1 MPCDT
6 AIRPGVTVQQRKRQ
20 VQDAVNALEAAI
32 KSKKV
37 TVKVGPQGAV
47 AFVGAWERNGV
58 TDVCAYRRLAA
69 AGSAEL
75 RMAVARAEALA
86 GRKVDARQVAA
97 GTHSHDG
104 GNSWD
109 KGH

>member
-6 AIRPGVTVQQRKRQ
+6 RIPAGITIQQRKKQ
-20 VQDAVNALEAAI
+20 VQDSIAALEAGLRA
-32 KSKKV
+32 KSV
-37 TVKVGPQGAV
+37 TVRVGPQGAL
-47 AFVGAWERNGV
+47 AFVGAWNRNGV

-69 AGSAEL
+69 SGSAEL

-97 GTHSHDG
+97 GTHLHGDDWHS
-104 GNSWD
+104 
-109 KGH
+109 GHK